1 MRIPPFEDARGEK
14 INIGLL
20 GSTVWHTSL
29 DSGILAAEGTGREE
43 RAMDGSSGQERPLD
57 AEQRRYSLVPPELR
71 ITDLS
76 ELIEALPSDARALAD
91 RIFDVSATA
100 GPLDPP
106 EAMRAW
112 IEKSF
117 GSVDAVREQ
126 RIVKVTNR
134 VTLEGTLFNGLR
146 ASRPLDTGVS
156 ADLEREI
163 EATAGDPF
171 CNPEEGTPADV
182 FGRVKGKHAITASNV
197 AKYDGFHGVIVFD
210 DHNPLHLTPEK
221 VANYVAVGL
230 EWSRKALEADP
241 EARYPFL
248 MWNCLWRAGGSII
261 HGHAQIT
268 ATRGTHYPKVERL
281 RRVAA
286 SYRAEHG
293 SDYFDDLYRVHDT
306 LGLGIPV
313 EGDVRAFASLSPIKE
328 KELVVIGG
336 SPEDSALHRTVGEL
350 LRGYIRTLGVRA
362 FNVAFYMPPL
372 VPTEEDWSDFPTVV
386 HLVDRG
392 SPANRT
398 SDIGAMELYA
408 ASVVASDPFCV
419 ADLLGHGSPG

>member
-1 MRIPPFEDARGEK
+1 MSGAFERK
-14 INIGLL
+14 
-20 GSTVWHTSL
+20 
-29 DSGILAAEGTGREE
+29 
-43 RAMDGSSGQERPLD
+43 
-57 AEQRRYSLVPPELR
+57 
-71 ITDLS
+71 ITDLPN
-76 ELIEALPSDARALAD
+76 LINALQPEDRAVAD
-91 RIFDVSATA
+91 RIFDVGTTA
-100 GPLDPP
+100 GRLDLP
-106 EAMRAW
+106 EAMHAW
-112 IEKSF
+112 IEESF
-117 GSVDAVREQ
+117 GSVEAVREQ

-156 ADLEREI
+156 VDLEREI
-163 EATAGDPF
+163 EATVGDPF
-171 CNPEEGTPADV
+171 CHPEEGTPADV
-182 FGRVKGKHAITASNV
+182 FGRVRGEHSITASNV

-221 VANYVAVGL
+221 VADYVAVGL
-230 EWSRKALEADP
+230 EWCHKVLETDP

-261 HGHAQIT
+261 HGHAQVT

-281 RRVAA
+281 RRAAA

-293 SDYFDDLYRVHDT
+293 SDYFDDLYRVYHS
-306 LGLGIPV
+306 LGLGVPA
-313 EGDVRAFASLSPIKE
+313 EGEVRAFASLAPVKE

-336 SPEDSALHRTVGEL
+336 SPEDESLHRTVGAL
-350 LRGYIRTLGVRA
+350 LEGYVQPLGVQA

-372 VPTEEDWSDFPTVV
+372 VTVDEDWSDFPTVV

-408 ASVVASDPFCV
+408 ASVVASDPFRV
-419 ADLLGHGSPG
+419 ADILRDAMPR

>member
-1 MRIPPFEDARGEK
+1 M
-14 INIGLL
+14 
-20 GSTVWHTSL
+20 
-29 DSGILAAEGTGREE
+29 AAE
-43 RAMDGSSGQERPLD
+43 SK
-57 AEQRRYSLVPPELR
+57 
-71 ITDLS
+71 ITNLLALFSDLS
-76 ELIEALPSDARALAD
+76 PEDRTLAN
-91 RIFDVSATA
+91 RIFDVSTTT

-117 GSVDAVREQ
+117 GSVDHVTVQ

-134 VTLEGTLFNGLR
+134 ITLEGTLFNELR

-156 ADLEREI
+156 LDLHREI
-163 EATAGDPF
+163 AATEGDPF
-171 CNPEEGTPADV
+171 CHPREGTPADV
-182 FGRVKGKHAITASNV
+182 FGRVKGEHATTASNV

-221 VANYVAVGL
+221 VADYVSVGL
-230 EWSRKALEADP
+230 EWCRKALEADP

-261 HGHAQIT
+261 HGHAQVT
-268 ATRGTHYPKVERL
+268 ATRGSHYPKIERL
-281 RRVAA
+281 RRAA
-286 SYRAEHG
+286 IAYTSEHG
-293 SDYFDDLYRVHDT
+293 SGFFDDLYRVHDS
-306 LGLGIPV
+306 LGLSVPTEDG
-313 EGDVRAFASLSPIKE
+313 VRAFASLSPVKE
-328 KELVVIGG
+328 KELVVIGE
-336 SPEDSALHRTVGEL
+336 SPEGVSLHRAFGAL
-350 LRGYIRTLGVRA
+350 LRGYVEALGVRA

-372 VPTEEDWSDFPTVV
+372 APADEDWSGFPTVV

-408 ASVVASDPFCV
+408 ASVVASDPFLV
-419 ADLLGHGSPG
+419 AG

>member
-1 MRIPPFEDARGEK
+1 MSEA
-14 INIGLL
+14 
-20 GSTVWHTSL
+20 S
-29 DSGILAAEGTGREE
+29 E
-43 RAMDGSSGQERPLD
+43 RK
-57 AEQRRYSLVPPELR
+57 
-71 ITDLS
+71 ITDLPN
-76 ELIEALPSDARALAD
+76 LIEALRPEDRAVAD
-91 RIFDVSATA
+91 RIFDVGATT
-100 GPLDPP
+100 GRLDPP
-106 EAMRAW
+106 EAMRDW

-146 ASRPLDTGVS
+146 AARPLDTGVS
-156 ADLEREI
+156 VDLEREI

-171 CNPEEGTPADV
+171 CRPEEGTPADV
-182 FGRVKGKHAITASNV
+182 FGRVRGEHSVTASNV

-221 VANYVAVGL
+221 VADYVAVGL
-230 EWSRKALEADP
+230 EWGRKALQIDP

-268 ATRGTHYPKVERL
+268 ATRGRHYPGVERL
-281 RRVAA
+281 RRAAA
-286 SYRAEHG
+286 SYTAEHR
-293 SDYFDDLYRVHDT
+293 SDYFDDLYRIHEA
-306 LGLGIPV
+306 LGLDIPA
-313 EGDVRAFASLSPIKE
+313 EGDVRAFASLSPVKE
-328 KELVVIGG
+328 KELVVIGE
-336 SPEDSALHRTVGEL
+336 SPEDETLHRTVGAL
-350 LRGYIRTLGVRA
+350 LESYVRALGVRT

-372 VPTEEDWSDFPTVV
+372 VPADEDWSGFPTVV
-386 HLVDRG
+386 YLVDRG

-408 ASVVASDPFCV
+408 ASVVASDPFAV
-419 ADLLGHGSPG
+419 ARMLRDALHD